1 MPLKNTYTRRKF
13 VKSAL
18 ALSPSLAL
26 LTACSNPAD
35 SHTTIRMGVTSRP
48 RILDPRKAT
57 DALSSRVNRLLYQS
71 LIDFDEQFLPIPSL
85 ASWQVISNQHYRFT
99 LTSLAKNNQFHHGN
113 PVTANDVAA
122 TYLSVIDKDFGSPHR
137 GSLKHIEKIKTTG
150 LQQVDFYLSK
160 PDPLFVGRL
169 VIGILPADLIA
180 QNHSF
185 VDKPTG
191 SGPCQLVYR
200 NEQKLVLKRQDNVR
214 IEFVTVKDATVR
226 VLKLKKGELDIIQND
241 LSPELLSYCKQ
252 QPEMFKVIS
261 NKGTG
266 FSYIGFNFEDPLLS
280 NIHLRKAI
288 AYAIDRQ
295 TIINKLFAGYGRL
308 AGGLLVPEH
317 WAGTSDLQDFEFN
330 IDKAKYHLKQLFL
343 TNSELK
349 SAPRSQGINAGGH
362 AKGGI
367 KNSSNILELSFKTSS
382 DPTRIRLATIYQSQ
396 LAKIGIKLNIQS
408 YDWGTFYSDIKQG
421 RFQLYS
427 LAWVGVK
434 SPDIF
439 QYVFDSKA
447 IPPKGA
453 NRGRYRDNI
462 ADSLI
467 ARAGQANSIAEQAD
481 LYRQLQARLQDT
493 LATIPLWYE
502 DQYAV
507 MRSNI
512 TGYQVY
518 SDGRL
523 DGLLTTMKT

>member
-1 MPLKNTYTRRKF
+1 MHLKNIYTRRKF
-13 VKSAL
+13 VKSTL
-18 ALSPSLAL
+18 ALTPVLGVLAS
-26 LTACSNPAD
+26 CSNSVDKVP
-35 SHTTIRMGVTSRP
+35 TIKMGVTSRP
-48 RILDPRKAT
+48 RMLDPRKAT
-57 DALSSRVNRLLYQS
+57 DALSSRVNRLIYQS
-71 LIDFDEQFLPIPSL
+71 LIDFDEQFLPVPAL
-85 ASWQVISNQHYRFT
+85 ATWQVISNQHYRFT
-99 LTSLAKNNQFHHGN
+99 LTTNQKFHHGKA
-113 PVTANDVAA
+113 VTAKDVKA

-137 GSLKHIEKIKTTG
+137 GSLKHIKKIKTTG
-150 LQQVDFYLSK
+150 QQQVDFYLSK
-160 PDPLFVGRL
+160 ADPLFVGRL
-169 VIGILPADLIA
+169 VIGILPADLIEKS
-180 QNHSF
+180 HSF
-185 VDKPTG
+185 VENPIG
-191 SGPCQLVYR
+191 SGACRLVTR
-200 NEQKLVLKRQDNVR
+200 NEQKLVLKRPDNVR
-214 IEFVTVKDATVR
+214 LAFITVKDATVR

-252 QPEMFKVIS
+252 QGDIFDVLANE
-261 NKGTG
+261 GTG

-288 AYAIDRQ
+288 AYGIDRQ

-317 WAGTSDLQDFEFN
+317 WSGDKNLQGFEFN
-330 IDKAKYHLKQLFL
+330 IEKAKYHLKQFFL
-343 TNSELK
+343 NNSSLK
-349 SAPRSQGINAGGH
+349 STQGGGD
-362 AKGGI
+362 KP
-367 KNSSNILELSFKTSS
+367 LELSFKTSS

-453 NRGRYRDNI
+453 NRGRYQDST

-467 ARAGQANSIAEQAD
+467 GRAGLADSIEKQAD
-481 LYRQLQARLQDT
+481 LYRQLQRHLQAT

-512 TGYQVY
+512 KGYQVY
-518 SDGRL
+518 SDGRF
-523 DGLLTTMKT
+523 DGLLNTNKS